1 MTTYFVNAAPM
12 IQQLGTEDLSTRR
25 LIREP
30 DAVPQHLPKFF
41 LYTQKGPET
50 PNLVSGAE
58 AVMMYGDKTFDP
70 LSPYYN
76 HATAFAKLCID
87 NANSIMV
94 QRVKPAADSE
104 TATFVLWLDTLQCD
118 IMQYERNDD
127 GTYALNEEGNT
138 VVIADSETYGY
149 KIRWSVT
156 EAVGDVTHSKDGTL
170 TGARTVGPDGVALG
184 TPVLSPTSTKYPLMV
199 FTVSSF
205 GEHGNSAGF
214 RMWAPENSTYLNMP
228 HDMMEKQKAYPY
240 FLNVIK
246 RPDAISSPK
255 IVPTILGDQELMVT
269 LKPGT
274 VDPDTAAQL
283 YMGDIFLDS
292 YQNLSDPIYPK
303 TYGDFGSI
311 TINEEHIQT
320 VVDMLYVAEK
330 AYYDNNPAEINMSDM
345 DFDDATTSHL
355 YNFVSGRS
363 STSVP
368 YFTLSIE
375 GGAGS
380 IYLNRSSNIYA
391 LGGADGTMS
400 DALFATLVDAKM
412 DEYLDPMSIVQED
425 AINVESIIYD
435 SGFPIYT
442 KKKLANIIALRKDTF
457 VVLSTHESTDLAPIS
472 ATDEHST
479 AVALR
484 AYLQM
489 FPESEYFGTP
499 VMRGM
504 IIGRSG
510 KLLNNPYKKRLPLTA
525 EFLIKACR
533 YMGAGTGIWNTI
545 YSFDGAPYHVVENMY
560 DISITW
566 VPASVRNVNW
576 SVGLNWV
583 QAYDRRQFFFPA
595 YKTIYPDDTSVLNSF
610 FTAMAICQINK
621 VTSAAWREFSGV
633 EGLTRGQLADRINA
647 FISERTKANKFD
659 NRYHIVPAAYFTDA
673 DIARGYSVTVPVKI
687 YANNMMT
694 VMTSY
699 VQAYRM
705 EDYVAAQ

>member
-50 PNLVSGAE
+50 PNMVSGAE
-58 AVMMYGDKTFDP
+58 AVMMYGDKTFDV

-76 HATAFAKLCID
+76 HASVFAKLCID
-87 NANSIMV
+87 NANAIMV
-94 QRVKPAADSE
+94 QRIKPDTGAE
-104 TATFVLWLDTLQCD
+104 TADFVLWLDVVQTDVPL
-118 IMQYERNDD
+118 YERDANGLYLLEAD
-127 GTYALNEEGNT
+127 GDRIP
-138 VVIADSETYGY
+138 IADSKVFGY
-149 KIRWSVT
+149 KVQWSVT
-156 EAVGDVTHSKDGTL
+156 EVTGNIASGPGAL
-170 TGARTVGPDGVALG
+170 TGSHTINLDGAPHAEAVP
-184 TPVLSPTSTKYPLMV
+184 TTSTKYPIMH

-205 GEHGNSAGF
+205 GEYGNNVGIRF
-214 RMWAPENSTYLNMP
+214 WAPEDSTYPNMP
-228 HDMMEKQKAYPY
+228 KTMMENQKAYPY
-240 FLNVIK
+240 LLNVIK
-246 RPDAISSPK
+246 RGDATSSPK
-255 IVPTILGDQELMVT
+255 IVPNIMGDQELLVT

-274 VDPDTAAQL
+274 FDPDTAAQL
-283 YMGDIFLDS
+283 YMGDVFLDN

-303 TYGDFGSI
+303 TYGDFGSV
-311 TINEEHIQT
+311 TIYEDNIQT
-320 VVDMLYVAEK
+320 VVDLFYAAEK
-330 AYYDNNPAEINMSDM
+330 EYYSNNLTDPNLTDM
-345 DFDDATTSHL
+345 DFTDATTSHL
-355 YNFVSGRS
+355 FNFVSGRS
-363 STSVP
+363 SSSAP
-368 YFTLSIE
+368 YQTFLIE
-375 GGAGS
+375 GGTGS
-380 IYLNRSSNIYA
+380 VYLNRSSNIYA

-400 DALFATLVDAKM
+400 DELFATSVIAKM
-412 DEYLDPMSIVQED
+412 EDYLDPMNVVQEN

-435 SGFPIYT
+435 SGFPDLA
-442 KKKLANIIALRKDTF
+442 KKALANFIALRKDTF
-457 VVLSTHESTDLAPIS
+457 VVLSTHYSTDTGYVS
-472 ATDEHST
+472 ATDEHSR
-479 AVALR
+479 AVMLKN
-484 AYLQM
+484 YLQM

-504 IIGRSG
+504 VIGRSG
-510 KLLNNPYKKRLPLTA
+510 KLLNNQYKKRLPLTA

-533 YMGAGTGIWNTI
+533 YMGASNGLWNTT

-566 VPASVRNVNW
+566 VPAQVRNVNW
-576 SVGLNWV
+576 ATGLNWV

-595 YKTIYPDDTSVLNSF
+595 YKTIYPDDTSVMNSF
-610 FTAMAICQINK
+610 FTGMTICQINK
-621 VTSAAWREFSGV
+621 VTSAVWREFSGV
-633 EGLTRGQLADRINA
+633 EGLTRAQLADRVNSS
-647 FISERTKANKFD
+647 ISEKTKPSRFD

-673 DIARGYSVTVPVKI
+673 DIARGYSITVPVKI